1 MSLRSRLER
10 LERVEAEAPT
20 DGMPKHF
27 WSWVGREPLDAAT
40 ARECEQWARDHVPR
54 VPIPSCTGN
63 MEQKIQAILNAR
75 QAAERPR
82 LPAGLVELPNGD
94 RHGPT

>member
-1 MSLRSRLER
+1 MKDFHRRLLRLEQQ
-10 LERVEAEAPT
+10 AEAPAA
-20 DGMPKHF
+20 DLPQHF
-27 WSWVGREPLDAAT
+27 WSWIAHEPLDAAT
-40 ARECEQWARDHVPR
+40 VRECEQWAREHVPR

-82 LPAGLVELPNGD
+82 LPAGLRELPDGD
-94 RHGPT
+94 RRGP